1 LRGWQRTNNNW
12 QTIYEIYAATE
23 GAAGLWNVS
32 RNSFAKGAIGRFGLL
47 SGALTGMRSTLV
59 RIDNETEL
67 PWRDPNTGLCQRV
80 KAGDVG
86 EFIVSLPADDINKR
100 FQGYF
105 GNAAATNSK
114 IMRDVFKKGD
124 AWCVLPLNPI
134 QLLADMTDAKSR
146 FRSGDVMR
154 WDSDGRV
161 YFNDRIGD
169 TFRWKSENVSTAEV
183 AQVLGLH
190 PAVQEA
196 NVYGVELPNHDG
208 RAGCVAIVLDSP
220 QASTEILASLAA
232 HAREKLPRYAVPLFL
247 RLLKEVG
254 MQSTGTNKQQKY
266 ALRQQS
272 VDPVKVQGDS
282 MFWLKGGTYVPFSRK
297 DWIALEQGVVK
308 L

>member
-124 AWCVLPLNPI
+124 AWYVLITHEPHSAI
-134 QLLADMTDAKSR
+134 
-146 FRSGDVMR
+146 
-154 WDSDGRV
+154 
-161 YFNDRIGD
+161 
-169 TFRWKSENVSTAEV
+169 
-183 AQVLGLH
+183 
-190 PAVQEA
+190 
-196 NVYGVELPNHDG
+196 
-208 RAGCVAIVLDSP
+208 AGYD
-220 QASTEILASLAA
+220 
-232 HAREKLPRYAVPLFL
+232 
-247 RLLKEVG
+247 
-254 MQSTGTNKQQKY
+254 
-266 ALRQQS
+266 
-272 VDPVKVQGDS
+272 
-282 MFWLKGGTYVPFSRK
+282 
-297 DWIALEQGVVK
+297 
-308 L
+308 

>member
-1 LRGWQRTNNNW
+1 
-12 QTIYEIYAATE
+12 
-23 GAAGLWNVS
+23 
-32 RNSFAKGAIGRFGLL
+32 
-47 SGALTGMRSTLV
+47 
-59 RIDNETEL
+59 
-67 PWRDPNTGLCQRV
+67 
-80 KAGDVG
+80 
-86 EFIVSLPADDINKR
+86 
-100 FQGYF
+100 
-105 GNAAATNSK
+105 
-114 IMRDVFKKGD
+114 
-124 AWCVLPLNPI
+124 
-134 QLLADMTDAKSR
+134 
-146 FRSGDVMR
+146 MR

-220 QASTEILASLAA
+220 QASAEILASLAA
-232 HAREKLPRYAVPLFL
+232 HAKEKLPRYAVPLFL

-272 VDPVKVQGDS
+272 VDPTRVQDDA
-282 MFWLKGGTYVPFSRK
+282 MFWLKGGTYVPFSQK
-297 DWIALEQGVVK
+297 DWMALEQGAVK